1 MTDGKGHSIKYCMKP
16 QTLLV
21 DFEPGRMFRMQEAKS
36 QIYNVNTDKRG
47 NSKLADRIAEELR
60 ISPIIVVNK
69 DKMKQVEPYDILEEV
84 RAYTANKSIKD
95 EATEIPAD
103 EGLLDQ
109 ADVLEAL
116 KSVEPIDSDK
126 GIRAPA
132 YKGEGDNLEVDDSK
146 DSTKEQLP
154 PETGSDKKTAKEQK
168 QWLELQKKLKS
179 YYALILFFA
188 FLTDDK
194 VDSLEDILRAIEASA
209 DRGASN
215 HPA

>member
-1 MTDGKGHSIKYCMKP
+1 MIYLKDTASPQEYDQAVFRLQNQYVREMTDGKGHSIKYSMKP

-69 DKMKQVEPYDILEEV
+69 DKMKQVEPNDILEEV
-84 RAYTANKSIKD
+84 RASTANKSIKD

-103 EGLLDQ
+103 DSLLEQ

-126 GIRAPA
+126 GI
-132 YKGEGDNLEVDDSK
+132 EG
-146 DSTKEQLP
+146 
-154 PETGSDKKTAKEQK
+154 G
-168 QWLELQKKLKS
+168 
-179 YYALILFFA
+179 
-188 FLTDDK
+188 
-194 VDSLEDILRAIEASA
+194 
-209 DRGASN
+209 
-215 HPA
+215 